1 MGSPEPLSADLMLF
15 ILTLSAILTSLTA
28 TCKRL
33 RLDPFA
39 YLRDLFDV
47 SAAIPKAARPS
58 CFPTSGRQP
67 ANQPLYP
74 KAEKFFYL
82 GRKMRI

>member
-1 MGSPEPLSADLMLF
+1 MGSPEPRSTDLMPF
-15 ILTLSAILTSLTA
+15 ILTPSAILTSLTA

-33 RLDPFA
+33 TPDPFA
-39 YLRDLFDV
+39 YLPDLFDV
-47 SAAIPKAARPS
+47 SAAIPKAAPPS

-74 KAEKFFYL
+74 KAAKFCYL